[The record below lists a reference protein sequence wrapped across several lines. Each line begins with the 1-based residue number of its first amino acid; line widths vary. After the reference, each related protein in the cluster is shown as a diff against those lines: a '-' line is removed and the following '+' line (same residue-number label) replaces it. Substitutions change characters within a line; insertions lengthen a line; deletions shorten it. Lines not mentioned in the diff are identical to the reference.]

1 MSGYEAEEEVV
12 EENKEE
18 VEKTRLVT
26 TSTMWRQLI

>member
-1 MSGYEAEEEVV
+1 MSGYEAEEEV
-12 EENKEE
+12 EENNEE